1 MQAQP
6 TRQPTQSSRLAI
18 AFSNTGHLFTHVFT
32 ILYATAVLYLPTV
45 FDMAYGEMLGLASP
59 GLILYGFCALP
70 AGWLADRWSQVG
82 MLVLFFI
89 GLGGATLLT
98 GLANN
103 STTLLCG
110 LTLLG
115 LFASIYHP
123 VGIAWLVANASK
135 QGMSLGIDGVFGNL
149 GSALAPAFVGLMID
163 TASWR
168 AAFIIPG
175 IASIVT
181 GMALFY
187 CWRRQYVADRH
198 SDRVPQPQAEPG
210 SYKRVFYIL
219 LVTMAC
225 NGLIYT
231 GLMNTVPKLFEGGL
245 GDSIVG
251 NYTQLGAIAGLVIG
265 LSSFASIAGGWLAD
279 RYSAK
284 AIYLIFSLLTLP
296 PLLVLTS
303 LSGMALVVVFFCAL
317 CFNLTFAA
325 AENMLVARYTP
336 FRWRSVAYGARFVLA
351 LGVGGLTVRFAG
363 ALYDAT
369 GSFNQLYTLFAAA
382 ALFAAIGA
390 ALLPGMLS
398 TQQSRAGG
406 AG

>member
-1 MQAQP
+1 LPA
-6 TRQPTQSSRLAI
+6 RDEAIRSRLAI
-18 AFSNTGHLFTHVFT
+18 VFANTGHLYTHVFT

-45 FDMAYGEMLGLASP
+45 FDIPYGEMLGLASP

-70 AGWLADRWSQVG
+70 AGWIADRWSKVG
-82 MLVLFFI
+82 MLVIFFI
-89 GLGGATLLT
+89 GLGVATTLT
-98 GLANN
+98 GLAD
-103 STTLLCG
+103 SRGELLFG
-110 LTLLG
+110 LTMLG

-123 VGIAWLVANASK
+123 VGIAWLVANAKK
-135 QGMSLGIDGVFGNL
+135 QGLSLGINGVFGNL
-149 GSALAPAFVGLMID
+149 GSALAPLFTGLMID
-163 TASWR
+163 VVSWR
-168 AAFIIPG
+168 AAFVIPG
-175 IASIVT
+175 IACVAT
-181 GMALFY
+181 GLALLV
-187 CWRRQYVADRH
+187 CWRRGYAIDAETDRA
-198 SDRVPQPQAEPG
+198 PQPAAEPG

-245 GDSIVG
+245 GDALAG

-265 LSSFASIAGGWLAD
+265 LSSFASMAGGWLAD

-296 PLLVLTS
+296 PLLLLTS
-303 LSGMALVVVFFCAL
+303 LTGTALVAIFFCAL

-336 FRWRSVAYGARFVLA
+336 FRWRSLAYGARFVLA

-363 ALYDAT
+363 SLYDAT
-369 GSFNQLYTLFAAA
+369 GSFTLLYMIFSAA
-382 ALFAAIGA
+382 ALIAASGA
-390 ALLPGMLS
+390 ALLPGTLS
-398 TQQSRAGG
+398 GRTA
-406 AG
+406 